1 MKSLSL
7 KDFSLFLIL
16 CLFAVASVLRLL
28 SLDAHWSSDE
38 TGWLHH
44 STVFMTAV
52 EMGAFPETLVT
63 FHPGVTTI
71 WLAALRTFF
80 TEPHVSV
87 QGLALARWFIGVV
100 LLIGIGVAAMLLYR
114 LFGRWIALIGATFLS
129 FSPLFLAQSRRVHT
143 DALASIF
150 VLLTVL
156 SLLLYCETPQQRRYL
171 VGSGIAYGLACL
183 AKSYSLILL
192 LWLPICF
199 VLFRNREE
207 TWKQFFLRG
216 LGAGLCF
223 LSCTLLTVFAL
234 LPLFWN
240 PTFLIFGMCL
250 LAVTLFACRELQ
262 KGAHQR
268 LLLYLS
274 SAVVVGVVSGYMV
287 QTVWRVFDGV
297 AWAITTPHNVEHFFL
312 GQVLYDPG
320 WLFYPLVLCIK
331 TTPLT
336 LPLAFAGCLFLW
348 RKRHPRSLR
357 SESRSR
363 LVEMLGTARNGQEG
377 YARQFRIAL
386 GLVAVV
392 LLFTL
397 CLSLTSKKFSRYL
410 LPAFPVLEILAAV
423 GFFEFLKWGYS
434 YIDSRFGTEANSQK
448 LTFSIVT
455 IFCLILIQILPVL
468 RLHPYYGTYY
478 NLCFKLT
485 DITKIITVG
494 DASGLDL
501 AAQYLNEKPNA
512 RELKVQASPLTAEF
526 FYRYFTGKNYLSDI
540 VYSDG
545 PDYEVV
551 YIRDSQIGWTS
562 QEGIYGGELEHVIT
576 LNGIDH
582 VWIYR
587 IPR

>member
-16 CLFAVASVLRLL
+16 CLFAVASVPRLL

-44 STVFMTAV
+44 STVFIAAV
-52 EMGAFPETLVT
+52 EAGDFSETLVT
-63 FHPGVTTI
+63 FHPGVVTM

-80 TEPHVSV
+80 TDPHISV
-87 QGLALARWFIGVV
+87 QGLALARWFIGVA
-100 LLIGIGVAAMLLYR
+100 LLIGIGVAAVLLYR
-114 LFGRWIALIGATFLS
+114 LFGRWIALIGAAFLS

-143 DALASIF
+143 DALAATF

-156 SLLLYCETPQQRRYL
+156 SLLIYCGVPQKRRYL
-171 VGSGIAYGLACL
+171 IGSGIAFGLACL

-199 VLFRNREE
+199 ALFRNREE
-207 TWKQFFLRG
+207 TWQQFFLRG
-216 LGAGLCF
+216 LGAGVCF

-234 LPLFWN
+234 WPLFWN
-240 PTFLIFGMCL
+240 PTFLMFGVCL

-268 LLLYLS
+268 LWLYLS
-274 SAVVVGVVSGYMV
+274 SVVVVGVVSGYMIR
-287 QTVWRVFDGV
+287 TVWRVFDGV
-297 AWAITTPHNVEHFFL
+297 AWAITTPHNLQHFFL
-312 GQVLYDPG
+312 GQALYDPG
-320 WLFYPLVLCIK
+320 WLFYPLVLWIN

-336 LPLAFAGCLFLW
+336 LPLAFGGCIFLW
-348 RKRHPRSLR
+348 RKRR
-357 SESRSR
+357 E
-363 LVEMLGTARNGQEG
+363 EG
-377 YARQFRIAL
+377 YARQFRMAL
-386 GLVAVV
+386 ALVAVV

-410 LPAFPVLEILAAV
+410 LPAFPIIEILAAV

-434 YIDSRFGTEANSQK
+434 YIDSRFGTGANAQK

-455 IFCLILIQILPVL
+455 LLCVILIQIVPIL
-468 RLHPYYGTYY
+468 RLHPYYRTYY

-485 DITKIITVG
+485 DIRKIITVG
-494 DASGLDL
+494 EGGGAGYDL
-501 AAQYLNEKPNA
+501 AAKYLNKKPNA
-512 RELKVQASPLTAEF
+512 RELRVQTFSPSAQFFLPYFAGQVTWVDASEV
-526 FYRYFTGKNYLSDI
+526 D
-540 VYSDG
+540 V

-551 YIRDSQIGWTS
+551 HIRESQAGWVPQT
-562 QEGIYGGELEHVIT
+562 GTLNGELEHVIT
-576 LNGIDH
+576 LNGIDY

>member
-1 MKSLSL
+1 MKPSSQKTPSIFFGVCLFVVASASRL
-7 KDFSLFLIL
+7 FSLG
-16 CLFAVASVLRLL
+16 
-28 SLDAHWSSDE
+28 AHWTSDE
-38 TGWLHH
+38 AGWLDH
-44 STVFMTAV
+44 STVFMAAV
-52 EMGAFPETLVT
+52 EMGTFSETLVT
-63 FHPGVTTI
+63 FHPGVITI
-71 WLAALRTFF
+71 WIAALRTFF
-80 TEPHVSV
+80 TEPHISV

-100 LLIGIGVAAMLLYR
+100 LLIGVGVAAVLLYR
-114 LFGRWIALIGATFLS
+114 LFGRWVALIGATFLS

-143 DALASIF
+143 DALAATF

-156 SLLLYCETPQQRRYL
+156 SLLLYCGAPQKRRYL
-171 VGSGIAYGLACL
+171 IGSGIAFGLACL

-207 TWKQFFLRG
+207 TWRQFFLRG
-216 LGAGLCF
+216 LGSTLCF

-234 LPLFWN
+234 LPVFWN
-240 PTFLIFGMCL
+240 PICLIFGVCL
-250 LAVTLFACRELQ
+250 LGVTLFAYRELQ
-262 KGAHQR
+262 KAAHGR
-268 LLLYLS
+268 LTLYLAS
-274 SAVVVGVVSGYMV
+274 VVVVGVVSGYMV
-287 QTVWRVFDGV
+287 GTVWRVFDGV

-320 WLFYPLVLCIK
+320 WLFYPLVLCIN

-336 LPLAFAGCLFLW
+336 LPLVFGGCLFLW
-348 RKRHPRSLR
+348 KKRHAWSPRQDR
-357 SESRSR
+357 DR
-363 LVEMLGTARNGQEG
+363 RNGQEG

-386 GLVAVV
+386 ALVAVV

-410 LPAFPVLEILAAV
+410 LPAFPILEILAAV

-434 YIDSRFGTEANSQK
+434 YIDSRFGSEATLQK

-455 IFCLILIQILPVL
+455 LLCLILIQILPVL

-485 DITKIITVG
+485 DIRKIITVG
-494 DASGLDL
+494 TGAGYDL
-501 AAQYLNEKPNA
+501 AAKYLNGKPNA
-512 RELKVQASPLTAEF
+512 EELRVQTFPQSAQF
-526 FYRYFTGKNYLSDI
+526 FFPYFTGQI
-540 VYSDG
+540 HWAGAGEEGV

-551 YIRDSQIGWTS
+551 HLRESQAGWVPQT
-562 QEGIYGGELEHVIT
+562 GTLNGELEHVIT
-576 LNGIDH
+576 LNGIDY

>member
-1 MKSLSL
+1 MKPLSQKTLSL
-7 KDFSLFLIL
+7 FFSV
-16 CLFAVASVLRLL
+16 CLFAVASASRLF
-28 SLDAHWSSDE
+28 SLGAHWTSDE
-38 TGWLHH
+38 AGWLDH

-52 EMGAFPETLVT
+52 EMGAFSETLVT
-63 FHPGVTTI
+63 FHPGVITMWI
-71 WLAALRTFF
+71 AALRTFF
-80 TEPHVSV
+80 TEPHISV
-87 QGLALARWFIGVV
+87 QGLALARWFIGVT
-100 LLIGIGVAAMLLYR
+100 LLIGIGVAAVLLYR
-114 LFGRWIALIGATFLS
+114 LLGRWVALIGATFLS

-143 DALASIF
+143 DALAATF

-156 SLLLYCETPQQRRYL
+156 SLLLYCQMPQKRRYL

-183 AKSYSLILL
+183 AKSNSLILL

-199 VLFRNREE
+199 VLFRTQKE
-207 TWKQFFLRG
+207 TWRQFFLRG
-216 LGAGLCF
+216 FGAGLCF

-234 LPLFWN
+234 WPLFWN

-250 LAVTLFACRELQ
+250 LAVTLFTYRKLQ
-262 KGAHQR
+262 KEAHHR
-268 LLLYLS
+268 LTLYLLS
-274 SAVVVGVVSGYMV
+274 VVVVGVVSGYMV

-320 WLFYPLVLCIK
+320 WLFYPLVLCTE

-336 LPLAFAGCLFLW
+336 LPLVFAGCLFLW
-348 RKRHPRSLR
+348 RKRR
-357 SESRSR
+357 
-363 LVEMLGTARNGQEG
+363 QEG
-377 YARQFRIAL
+377 YTRQSRIAL

-410 LPAFPVLEILAAV
+410 LPAFPIIEILAAI

-434 YIDSRFGTEANSQK
+434 YIDSRFGTGANAQK

-455 IFCLILIQILPVL
+455 ILCLFLIQILPVL

-485 DITKIITVG
+485 DIRKIITVG
-494 DASGLDL
+494 AGAGYDL
-501 AAQYLNEKPNA
+501 AAKYLNRKPNA
-512 RELKVQASPLTAEF
+512 QELRVQTFPQSGQF
-526 FYRYFTGKNYLSDI
+526 FYQYFIGQSPWSDAGEAVI
-540 VYSDG
+540 

-551 YIRDSQIGWTS
+551 HLRESQAGWVPQT
-562 QEGIYGGELEHVIT
+562 GTLNGELEHVIT
-576 LNGIDH
+576 LNGIDY

>member
-1 MKSLSL
+1 MKQLSL
-7 KDFSLFLIL
+7 KTLSLFFGVCLFVAASASRLFSLG
-16 CLFAVASVLRLL
+16 
-28 SLDAHWSSDE
+28 AHWTSDE
-38 TGWLHH
+38 RGWLDH
-44 STVFMTAV
+44 STVFMAAV
-52 EMGAFPETLVT
+52 EMGAFSETLVT
-63 FHPGVTTI
+63 FHPGIITMWI
-71 WLAALRTFF
+71 AALRTFF
-80 TEPHVSV
+80 TEPHISV

-100 LLIGIGVAAMLLYR
+100 LLVGIGVAAVLLYR
-114 LFGRWIALIGATFLS
+114 LFGRWVALIGAAFLS

-156 SLLLYCETPQQRRYL
+156 SLLLYCGTSQKRRYL
-171 VGSGIAYGLACL
+171 IGSGIAFGLACL

-192 LWLPICF
+192 LWVPICF

-207 TWKQFFLRG
+207 TWREFFLHK

-234 LPLFWN
+234 LPIFWN

-250 LAVTLFACRELQ
+250 LAVTLVAYRELQ
-262 KGAHQR
+262 KAAHGR
-268 LLLYLS
+268 LTLYLAS
-274 SAVVVGVVSGYMV
+274 VVVVGVVSGHTV
-287 QTVWRVFDGV
+287 RTVWRVFDGV

-312 GQVLYDPG
+312 GQALYDPG
-320 WLFYPLVLCIK
+320 WLYYPLVLCIK

-336 LPLAFAGCLFLW
+336 FPLVFAGCLFLW
-348 RKRHPRSLR
+348 RKRY
-357 SESRSR
+357 
-363 LVEMLGTARNGQEG
+363 QEG

-397 CLSLTSKKFSRYL
+397 CLSMTSKKFSRYL
-410 LPAFPVLEILAAV
+410 LPAFPILEILAAV

-434 YIDSRFGTEANSQK
+434 YIDSRFGTETNSQK

-455 IFCLILIQILPVL
+455 ILCLTLIQILPVL
-468 RLHPYYGTYY
+468 RLHPYYSTYY

-485 DITKIITVG
+485 DIRKIITVSAAAG
-494 DASGLDL
+494 YDL
-501 AAQYLNEKPNA
+501 AAKHLNGKPNA
-512 RELKVQASPLTAEF
+512 QALRVQTFPQSAQFFFPYFVGQPLW
-526 FYRYFTGKNYLSDI
+526 SDAGEA
-540 VYSDG
+540 VV

-551 YIRDSQIGWTS
+551 HIRESQAGWVPQT
-562 QEGIYGGELEHVIT
+562 GTLNGELEHVIT
-576 LNGIDH
+576 LNGIDY

-587 IPR
+587 IPQ

>member
-1 MKSLSL
+1 MKPLSQKTLSL
-7 KDFSLFLIL
+7 FFGACLFVAASVSRLFSLG
-16 CLFAVASVLRLL
+16 
-28 SLDAHWSSDE
+28 AHWTSDE
-38 TGWLHH
+38 GGWLDH
-44 STVFMTAV
+44 STVFMAAV
-52 EMGAFPETLVT
+52 EMGAFSETLVT
-63 FHPGVTTI
+63 FHPGVITMWI
-71 WLAALRTFF
+71 AALRTFF

-87 QGLALARWFIGVV
+87 QGLALARWFIGVT

-114 LFGRWIALIGATFLS
+114 LFGRWVALIGAAFLS

-143 DALASIF
+143 DALAAMF
-150 VLLTVL
+150 VLLAVL
-156 SLLLYCETPQQRRYL
+156 SLLLYCQIPQKRRYL
-171 VGSGIAYGLACL
+171 VGSGIVYGLACL
-183 AKSYSLILL
+183 AKSNSLILL

-199 VLFRNREE
+199 ALFRNREE
-207 TWKQFFLRG
+207 TWRQFFLRG

-240 PTFLIFGMCL
+240 PVFLVFGMCL
-250 LAVTLFACRELQ
+250 LAVIVFACRELR
-262 KGAHQR
+262 KEAHQR
-268 LLLYLS
+268 LTLYLS
-274 SAVVVGVVSGYMV
+274 SVVVVGVVSGYMV
-287 QTVWRVFDGV
+287 GTVWRVFDGV

-320 WLFYPLVLCIK
+320 WLFYPLVLCTE

-348 RKRHPRSLR
+348 RKRHPWS
-357 SESRSR
+357 
-363 LVEMLGTARNGQEG
+363 RNGQEG
-377 YARQFRIAL
+377 YAQQFRIAL
-386 GLVAVV
+386 ALVAVV

-410 LPAFPVLEILAAV
+410 LPAFPILEILATI
-423 GFFEFLKWGYS
+423 GLFEFLKWGYS
-434 YIDSRFGTEANSQK
+434 YIDSRFGPETTPQK

-455 IFCLILIQILPVL
+455 VLCLVLIQIVPVL

-485 DITKIITVG
+485 DIRKIITVG
-494 DASGLDL
+494 AGAGYDL
-501 AAQYLNEKPNA
+501 AAKYLNRKPNA
-512 RELKVQASPLTAEF
+512 QELRVQTFPQSGQF
-526 FYRYFTGKNYLSDI
+526 FYQYFIGHPPWSDAGEAVI
-540 VYSDG
+540 

-551 YIRDSQIGWTS
+551 HLRESQARWVPQTGTLNG
-562 QEGIYGGELEHVIT
+562 QLEHVIT
-576 LNGIDH
+576 LNGIDY